1 MFNWKCFF
9 WKHNFFRKGMR
20 SSQYTTKGYTARV
33 NLMCCINCG
42 KIKGQVL
49 EVSPVTDVYKRWEE
63 LAGVSDAV
71 PTPPANTKLTEL
83 REILDSSSTLDLSKM
98 NIDVESFK
106 QAERSLSAEQI
117 RVAKLKEK
125 ENEGASGS

>member
-1 MFNWKCFF
+1 
-9 WKHNFFRKGMR
+9 MR
-20 SSQYTTKGYTARV
+20 SSQYTTKGYTARI
-33 NLMCCINCG
+33 NLMCCVNCG

-63 LAGVSDAV
+63 LAGVSDVV

-106 QAERSLSAEQI
+106 KGDQIAEKKFEELG
-117 RVAKLKEK
+117 LKYPKKEE
-125 ENEGASGS
+125 ENEGASGI